1 TRIDTHPALRLTD
14 SKEQKDIPLIRSFTG
29 EEIVLTDSVD
39 YRGVPVLAVTRYIE
53 ETDWGL
59 VAKVDKNEAF
69 APLTKMRDILAFI
82 LVVFSI
88 LIILVSFFLSSTITR
103 PIVRLTNSA
112 RRISKGDLTIQAD
125 ESSSDEL
132 GFLGLT
138 FNLMTANLIH
148 AKNEIEDNIQELQKE
163 IIERKLSE
171 EALRVER
178 DRLISVFEAMDDGV
192 YIVNQDYDIEYVNPA
207 LTADFGPPDGRK
219 CYDYF
224 HDRKAVCP
232 WCTNRDVFA
241 GRTVHWEWYSP
252 RNDRTYD
259 LIDTPLRNADGTISK
274 LEIFRDITDRKQAEE
289 ELRKHRDHFEELV
302 KERTRELTTANEQL
316 RQEITER
323 KRAEEARERLNAQL
337 RAKNTELEQIVY
349 VTSHDLRSPLVNVQ
363 GFSKELEIAFRE
375 VASAIESE
383 GVPSEV
389 KERLTPLLEEDIPEA
404 VRFILTSIS
413 KMDALL
419 SGLLRLSRLGRVAL
433 TIEELDMNSLMSD
446 IAAASEFQIK
456 EQGVTL
462 DIGELPPYKGDK
474 AQITQVFSNLLDN
487 ALKYLDPGRSG
498 IIHIAG
504 RKKQEKVIYCVE
516 DNGIG
521 IAQTHQEKIFEIF
534 QRFDPN
540 IASGEGLGLTIV
552 RRILDRC
559 HGKIWVESEP
569 GKGSRFFVALPAVSS

>member
-1 TRIDTHPALRLTD
+1 A
-14 SKEQKDIPLIRSFTG
+14 FT
-29 EEIVLTDSVD
+29 
-39 YRGVPVLAVTRYIE
+39 
-53 ETDWGL
+53 
-59 VAKVDKNEAF
+59 
-69 APLTKMRDILAFI
+69 
-82 LVVFSI
+82 
-88 LIILVSFFLSSTITR
+88 
-103 PIVRLTNSA
+103 
-112 RRISKGDLTIQAD
+112 
-125 ESSSDEL
+125 
-132 GFLGLT
+132 
-138 FNLMTANLIH
+138 
-148 AKNEIEDNIQELQKE
+148 
-163 IIERKLSE
+163 
-171 EALRVER
+171 
-178 DRLISVFEAMDDGV
+178 
-192 YIVNQDYDIEYVNPA
+192 
-207 LTADFGPPDGRK
+207 PD
-219 CYDYF
+219 
-224 HDRKAVCP
+224 
-232 WCTNRDVFA
+232 
-241 GRTVHWEWYSP
+241 
-252 RNDRTYD
+252 
-259 LIDTPLRNADGTISK
+259 
-274 LEIFRDITDRKQAEE
+274 
-289 ELRKHRDHFEELV
+289 
-302 KERTRELTTANEQL
+302 
-316 RQEITER
+316 RQEILKILAGQAAISLENAMLYTER

-462 DIGELPPYKGDK
+462 DIGELPPCKGDK

-569 GKGSRFFVALPAVSS
+569 GKGSRFFVALPAVR